1 MSSDTAFF
9 WEGWNLEM
17 LEGRGR
23 FSTGRRSARC
33 DNALSLPSGE
43 RDGSERAVRIRVWI
57 RVQRAG
63 VAGGGSPGP
72 AHARLLPHA
81 EPQLRAGHRE
91 GLLPGRRVRVP
102 EVLLPAAHHHHRED
116 HSEQHGWVSRAM
128 SPGLRWHGTTRNLA
142 SEPGLQHSRPI
153 RLRAVPLQ

>member
-1 MSSDTAFF
+1 
-9 WEGWNLEM
+9 M

-23 FSTGRRSARC
+23 FSTGRRSERC

-43 RDGSERAVRIRVWI
+43 RDGSERAVRVRVRI

-72 AHARLLPHA
+72 AHAWLLPHA

-102 EVLLPAAHHHHRED
+102 EVILPAAHHHHREN
-116 HSEQHGWVSRAM
+116 HSEQHG
-128 SPGLRWHGTTRNLA
+128 
-142 SEPGLQHSRPI
+142 
-153 RLRAVPLQ
+153 